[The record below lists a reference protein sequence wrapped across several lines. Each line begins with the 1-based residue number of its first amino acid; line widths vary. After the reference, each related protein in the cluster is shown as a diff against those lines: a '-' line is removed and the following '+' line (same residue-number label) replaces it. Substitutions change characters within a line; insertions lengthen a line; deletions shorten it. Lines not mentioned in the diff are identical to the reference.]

1 MSPGA
6 SQQNNKSK
14 NGKSKNVDFDE
25 EEKLVKRRVDEGDD
39 FDVVESDAD
48 AVSSSEEE
56 EGGKPTKK
64 GIKAKKEAERVK
76 KRLAEISQV
85 KKKTNSDL

>member
-14 NGKSKNVDFDE
+14 NSKSKNVGFGDE
-25 EEKLVKRRVDEGDD
+25 EEKVVKRRVDEGDD
-39 FDVVESDAD
+39 FDVVESDPD
-48 AVSSSEEE
+48 ELTSSDDE
-56 EGGKPTKK
+56 EGKSTKK

-76 KRLAEISQV
+76 RRLEEISQV
-85 KKKTNSDL
+85 CK